1 MIWLYVIGGFVLY
14 IAIGGVIAGL
24 SHTHSVEDDL
34 LIASLWPIMI
44 LMIVIG
50 LIIKYPLKFGEFVHN
65 KLRYRRMN
73 HGK

>member
-1 MIWLYVIGGFVLY
+1 MTWLYVIVGFILY
-14 IAIGGVIAGL
+14 IAIGGFIAGMCN
-24 SHTHSVEDDL
+24 TDSVPDDI

-44 LMIVIG
+44 LIIVIV